1 MQFIA
6 TFLGGLIYA
15 FYSSWQT
22 SLIVLLTVPF
32 MAVSGWFVVKM
43 NTSQTQR
50 ANASYAEA
58 GAIVYTTVASI
69 RTILSLNAVNQM
81 IQKFVAGTERA
92 YREAVS
98 QVHWL
103 GLANGCVMASFLLAS
118 VTVPLYGAYLLY
130 DQVRS
135 KGCDPSGSVPDAETC
150 DPSAVDIFG
159 AMFGIFFAASVLPQI
174 STTLQAFTEARAACY
189 LAIVAMSRKIGSDD
203 DNTSSDDSTQL
214 PLRRLSVPSRRQ
226 STTQLPK
233 YEIDSLSPD
242 GKKPDKVEG
251 NIEFKDVVFSYPT
264 RQETNVFNGF
274 SLKIEAGKTVAIVGP
289 SGGGK
294 STIAQLIERFY
305 DPIEGSIRL
314 DGTDL
319 CDLNVR
325 WLRQQIGLVNQE
337 PTLFACSIRENI
349 AHGYPDA
356 TTEQVEE
363 AAKTANAHG
372 FIMGFPDGYDTQVG
386 DKGAKISGGT
396 LLLASVLGCFPMGCF
411 PIESLTS
418 HTHVFVA
425 LRIAGHYDYCRPEAA
440 DCDRQGTHQKSKAS
454 SPR

>member
-69 RTILSLNAVNQM
+69 RTILSLNAVDTM
-81 IQKFVAGTERA
+81 IQKFVAATDRA
-92 YREAVS
+92 YKEAVS

-103 GLANGCVMASFLLAS
+103 GLANGSVMASFLLAS
-118 VTVPLYGAYLLY
+118 ITVPLYGAYLLY

-135 KGCDPSGSVPDAETC
+135 NGCDPSGSVPNAETC

-174 STTLQAFTEARAACY
+174 STTLEAFTEARAACY
-189 LAIVAMSRKIGSDD
+189 LAIVAMSRKVGSDD
-203 DNTSSDDSTQL
+203 DATTTTSNDNDSKPQL
-214 PLRRLSVPSRRQ
+214 PLRRRRRLSAVPSRSRQ
-226 STTQLPK
+226 TTIHKLPK
-233 YEIDSLSPD
+233 YEIDSSSPD

-251 NIEFKDVVFSYPT
+251 NIEFKEVVFSYPT

-305 DPIEGSIRL
+305 DPIEGSITL
-314 DGTDL
+314 DGTNL

-325 WLRQQIGLVNQE
+325 WLRQHIGLVNQE

-356 TTEQVEE
+356 TAEQVEE
-363 AAKTANAHG
+363 AAKTANAHD
-372 FIMGFPDGYDTQVG
+372 FIMSFPDGYGTQVG
-386 DKGAKISGGT
+386 DKGAKLSGGT
-396 LLLASVLGCFPMGCF
+396 LLLTSVLGCFS
-411 PIESLTS
+411 I
-418 HTHVFVA
+418 
-425 LRIAGHYDYCRPEAA
+425 
-440 DCDRQGTHQKSKAS
+440 Q
-454 SPR
+454 